1 MKNIKLLIILFGIN
15 VLAGCNKFLDIAPT
29 TNITIPETLKDY
41 QGLLYP
47 SSMSY
52 GYNAINNLMGDD
64 VYFSK
69 YFYETQP
76 ESIIDKRA
84 YVYESE
90 IYDATISPKTWNDTY
105 SNIFTLNKIINE
117 VRDIKGEPM
126 ELILQVDA
134 EARMYRAYNYFHLV
148 NTFAK
153 PYNTAVETDLGIS
166 ITDVNDVLDKTR
178 KRALLKDVYSYILKD
193 LDSAIKYLPNHAV
206 LQSRYLANKIN
217 AYGIKAKVLFY
228 MGEYNKSLTEIE
240 TVFTILNGGDKSK
253 VGIIYRCLDY
263 KTELAYKDPAQ
274 PWKGMSTTKN
284 FPIAFTDEVK
294 NVESVFTRM
303 AYISDPA
310 KGMMYGVPL
319 NACFVSD
326 MIVKLYNA
334 REGDLRQR
342 YWLFDKTT
350 SGKPWDI
357 NEPSR
362 YLKKHYYSNAGLS
375 YPELILMASEC
386 YARGGDLSNALKYL
400 NELRI
405 NRYAADKYIEL
416 NSGDKNMV
424 IKWILEE
431 RIREFVAQG
440 HRWWDM
446 RRLWDDPIGSQM
458 IVKER
463 LVDDK
468 KYSLTKE
475 RLTLRIPEYIMQFHP
490 DWKQND

>member
-1 MKNIKLLIILFGIN
+1 MRNIKLLIVLFGIN
-15 VLAGCNKFLDIAPT
+15 ALVGCNKFLDVPPT
-29 TNITIPETLKDY
+29 TNVTIPKTLKDY
-41 QGLLYP
+41 QSLLYP
-47 SSMSY
+47 TSMSY

-76 ESIIDKRA
+76 ETIVDKRA
-84 YVYESE
+84 YLYESE
-90 IYDATISPKTWNDTY
+90 IFDLTITPKTWNDTY
-105 SNIFTLNKIINE
+105 SNIFTLNKIIHE
-117 VRDIKGEPM
+117 VREIKGEPM
-126 ELILQVDA
+126 ALVLQTDA

-153 PYNTAVETDLGIS
+153 PYHLSLEGDLGIPV
-166 ITDVNDVLDKTR
+166 TDVNDVLEKDR
-178 KRALLKDVYSYILKD
+178 KRTPLKEVYDYILKD
-193 LDSAIKYLPNHAV
+193 LDSAVKYLPNHSAI
-206 LQSRYLANKIN
+206 QSRYLANKMA

-228 MGEYNKSLTEIE
+228 MGQYDQSLREIE
-240 TVFTILNGGDKSK
+240 NVFKILHSGEGSK
-253 VGIIYRCLDY
+253 VELTYRCLDY

-274 PWKGMSTTKN
+274 PWKGMSATKN
-284 FPIAFTDEVK
+284 FPIAFTTEVK
-294 NVESVFTRM
+294 NVESLFTRM

-326 MIVKLYNA
+326 MIVTLYNA
-334 REGDLRQR
+334 RPGDLRQS

-350 SGKPWDI
+350 SGAPWDK
-357 NEPSR
+357 NEPGR

-386 YARGGDLSNALKYL
+386 YARKNDLFNALKYL
-400 NELRI
+400 NELRV
-405 NRYAADKYIEL
+405 NRYVANQYTEL
-416 NSGDKNMV
+416 HSGDKNTV

-446 RRLWDDPIGSQM
+446 RRLWEDPIGSQL

-463 LVDDK
+463 VLDGK
-468 KYSLTKE
+468 KYPLTKE